1 MNSIFLTALIFAPL
15 LGILVLLITPKT
27 NVEAIKIVGFLATLP
42 SLILALIAF
51 WQYKAGAGLEQ
62 FAVKY
67 EWFTFGNKDLTG
79 EIYGSQVYQPIS
91 FELGINGFSL
101 VMILLTA
108 VLSTLAAI
116 ASIHVKKEW
125 KGYFIL
131 FLLLQIGMLGVF
143 AAENLLL
150 FFFFFELTLIPMFF
164 LIGKW
169 GFFEKE
175 SAAYRFLIY
184 NGLGSA
190 ILLIVFV
197 VLFTKTGTMNIAEI
211 TAMFTGNSDAMF
223 LGEVSDDLRMGLLIA
238 LLVAF
243 GIKLP
248 IVPLH
253 SWMLKVHVQAPPSIV
268 MLHAGV
274 LLKIG
279 AFGLI
284 RFGVG
289 IFPEQFDQLA
299 FILAILGVVNLL
311 YGAFLALIQ
320 TDFKMVLAYSSISH
334 MGIVLIGLAALNEAG
349 IQGAIFQVVSHGFIA
364 ALLFFLIG
372 VMYER
377 TGTTDIGKLGGLAK
391 AMPLTAGFFLVGAMA
406 SLGLPGM
413 SGFVSEFLAFM
424 GLFNEMPVV
433 AAVGTLGIILTAA
446 YLLRAVLGM
455 TFGTKAAGYG
465 EKVVDLRG
473 VEYIPVF
480 AMLFFIILIGV
491 YPSIL
496 AQPLQDTINAI
507 ILGIGG

>member
-1 MNSIFLTALIFAPL
+1 MNSLFLSILIFAPL
-15 LGILVLLITPKT
+15 LGVLALLFIPKT
-27 NVEAIKIVGFLATLP
+27 NEKLIKIVGFAATLP
-42 SLILALIAF
+42 SLIFAIIAF
-51 WQYKAGAGLEQ
+51 WRYKAGAGLEQ
-62 FAVKY
+62 FAVKA
-67 EWFTFGNKDLTG
+67 EWFSFGNREAMKGL
-79 EIYGSQVYQPIS
+79 YGIELYQPIS
-91 FELGINGFSL
+91 YELGIDGFSL

-116 ASIHVKKEW
+116 ASIHIKKEW

-143 AAENLLL
+143 ASENLLL

-169 GFFEKE
+169 GYFEKE
-175 SAAYRFLIY
+175 NAAYRFLIY

-197 VLFTKTGTMNIAEI
+197 ILFAKTGTMNIADI
-211 TAMFTGNSDAMF
+211 TYLFTS
-223 LGEVSDDLRMGLLIA
+223 GEEVFIGGMTDDLRMGLLIA

-289 IFPEQFDQLA
+289 IFPEQFEQLA
-299 FILAILGVVNLL
+299 FVLAILGVVNLL

-334 MGIVLIGLAALNEAG
+334 MGIVLIGLASMNEAG
-349 IQGAIFQVVSHGFIA
+349 VQGAIFQVVSHGFIA

-372 VMYER
+372 VMHER
-377 TGTTDIGKLGGLAK
+377 VGTTTIEKLGGLAK
-391 AMPLTAGFFLVGAMA
+391 VMPLTAGFFLVGAMA

-413 SGFVSEFLAFM
+413 SGFVSEFLAFL
-424 GLFNEMPVV
+424 GLFKEMPVV

-446 YLLRAVLGM
+446 YLLRAVMGM
-455 TFGTKAAGYG
+455 TFGKTAAYG
-465 EKVVDLRG
+465 EKVVDMRG
-473 VEYIPVF
+473 VEFIPVV
-480 AMLFFIILIGV
+480 AMLFFIVLIGV

-496 AQPLQDTINAI
+496 AEPLQATIEAI